1 MAQQDRAIRTRRVIL
16 EAAASVFDEQGYDRA
31 TIAEVLERAGVTKGA
46 LYFHFAS
53 KEQLA
58 LAVLEEHVTDIAV
71 EPQQIKL
78 QEFVD
83 SGQVLAFRLRSD
95 PMQRGAAR
103 LAVEQ
108 GSNHLDRK
116 RSMLSW
122 TVFVE
127 SLLGDAR
134 TRGEIL
140 DSVVIHETA
149 ELFVGAFAGIQ
160 MMSHALT
167 NQADLCYRLTVFF
180 QHTLPS
186 IAVPAVL
193 ARLNLDPER
202 GAKLDAA
209 LRRSAQ
215 VDAVVDAPAPAPAG
229 AGAGA
234 GAVAGG

>member
-58 LAVLEEHVTDIAV
+58 LAVLEEQVVDIAV
-71 EPQQIKL
+71 EPQKIKL

-83 SGQVLAFRLRSD
+83 AGQVLAYRLRRD
-95 PMQRGAAR
+95 PIQRGAAR

-116 RSMLSW
+116 QSMISW
-122 TVFVE
+122 TRFVE
-127 SLLGDAR
+127 GLLNEAR
-134 TRGEIL
+134 ARGEIL
-140 DSVVIHETA
+140 ESIVVRDTA
-149 ELFVGAFAGIQ
+149 ELFVGAFAGLQ
-160 MMSHALT
+160 MMSHAMT
-167 NQADLCYRLTVFF
+167 NQADLSHRLTVFF

-193 ARLNLDPER
+193 AKLNLDPER
-202 GAKLDAA
+202 GEKLEAA
-209 LRRSAQ
+209 LQRKMSVAAEAGES
-215 VDAVVDAPAPAPAG
+215 VAVG
-229 AGAGA
+229 
-234 GAVAGG
+234 

>member
-31 TIAEVLERAGVTKGA
+31 TIAEVLERAGMTKGA

-58 LAVLEEHVTDIAV
+58 LAVLEEQVLDIAV
-71 EPQQIKL
+71 EPQKIKL

-95 PMQRGAAR
+95 PIQRGAAR

-116 RSMLSW
+116 QSMLSW
-122 TVFVE
+122 TRFVVGMLNE
-127 SLLGDAR
+127 AR
-134 TRGEIL
+134 DRGEIL
-140 DSVVIHETA
+140 DSIVVQESA
-149 ELFVGAFAGIQ
+149 ELFVGAFAGLQ
-160 MMSHALT
+160 MMSQALT
-167 NQADLCYRLTVFF
+167 NRADLNRRLTIFF

-186 IAVPAVL
+186 IAVPAIL
-193 ARLNLDPER
+193 ARLNLDAER
-202 GAKLDAA
+202 GAQLDAA
-209 LRRSAQ
+209 LQGKVLANAET
-215 VDAVVDAPAPAPAG
+215 DADAGVVAD
-229 AGAGA
+229 
-234 GAVAGG
+234 

>member
-58 LAVLEEHVTDIAV
+58 LAVLEEQVVDIAV
-71 EPQQIKL
+71 EPQKIKL

-83 SGQVLAFRLRSD
+83 AGQVLAYRLRRD
-95 PMQRGAAR
+95 PIQRGAAR

-116 RSMLSW
+116 QSMISW
-122 TVFVE
+122 TRFVE
-127 SLLGDAR
+127 GLLNEAR
-134 TRGEIL
+134 ARGEIL
-140 DSVVIHETA
+140 ESIVVRDTA
-149 ELFVGAFAGIQ
+149 ELFVGAFAGLQ
-160 MMSHALT
+160 MMSHAMS
-167 NQADLCYRLTVFF
+167 NQADLSHRLTVFF
-180 QHTLPS
+180 EHTLPS

-193 ARLNLDPER
+193 AKLNLDPAR
-202 GAKLDAA
+202 GEKLEAA
-209 LRRSAQ
+209 LQRKMSAAAEAGES
-215 VDAVVDAPAPAPAG
+215 VAVG
-229 AGAGA
+229 
-234 GAVAGG
+234 

>member
-58 LAVLEEHVTDIAV
+58 LAVLEEQVVDIAV
-71 EPQQIKL
+71 EPQKIKL

-83 SGQVLAFRLRSD
+83 AGQVLAYRLRRD
-95 PMQRGAAR
+95 PIQRGAAR

-116 RSMLSW
+116 QSMISW
-122 TVFVE
+122 TRFVE
-127 SLLGDAR
+127 GLLNEAR
-134 TRGEIL
+134 ERGEIL
-140 DSVVIHETA
+140 ESIVVRDTA
-149 ELFVGAFAGIQ
+149 ELFVGAFAGLQ
-160 MMSHALT
+160 MMSHAMT
-167 NQADLCYRLTVFF
+167 NQADLSHRLTVFF
-180 QHTLPS
+180 EHTLPS

-193 ARLNLDPER
+193 AKLNLDPER
-202 GAKLDAA
+202 GEKLEAA
-209 LRRSAQ
+209 LRQKAPVAAEVGES
-215 VDAVVDAPAPAPAG
+215 VAVS
-229 AGAGA
+229 
-234 GAVAGG
+234 

>member
-58 LAVLEEHVTDIAV
+58 LAVLEEQVVDIAV
-71 EPQQIKL
+71 EPQKIKL

-95 PMQRGAAR
+95 PIQRGAAR

-116 RSMLSW
+116 QSMISW
-122 TVFVE
+122 TRFVE
-127 SLLGDAR
+127 GLLTEAKD
-134 TRGEIL
+134 RGEVMESI
-140 DSVVIHETA
+140 VVRETA
-149 ELFVGAFAGIQ
+149 ELFVGAFAGLQ
-160 MMSHALT
+160 MMSQALT
-167 NQADLCYRLTVFF
+167 NQADLSRRLTVFF
-180 QHTLPS
+180 EHTLPS
-186 IAVPAVL
+186 IAVPAIL
-193 ARLNLDPER
+193 AKLNLDPER
-202 GAKLDAA
+202 GAKLNAA
-209 LRRSAQ
+209 LQGSGWAD
-215 VDAVVDAPAPAPAG
+215 VEAG
-229 AGAGA
+229 
-234 GAVAGG
+234 VAAS

>member
-58 LAVLEEHVTDIAV
+58 LAVLEEQVVDIAV
-71 EPQQIKL
+71 EPQKIKL

-83 SGQVLAFRLRSD
+83 AGQVLAYRLRRD
-95 PMQRGAAR
+95 PIQRGAAR

-116 RSMLSW
+116 QSMISW
-122 TVFVE
+122 TRFVE
-127 SLLGDAR
+127 GLLNEAR
-134 TRGEIL
+134 ARGEIL
-140 DSVVIHETA
+140 ESIVVRDTA
-149 ELFVGAFAGIQ
+149 ELFVGAFAGLQ
-160 MMSHALT
+160 MMSHAMS
-167 NQADLCYRLTVFF
+167 NQADLSHRLTVFF
-180 QHTLPS
+180 EHTLPS

-193 ARLNLDPER
+193 AKLNLDPER
-202 GAKLDAA
+202 GEKLEAA
-209 LRRSAQ
+209 LQRKMSAAAEAGES
-215 VDAVVDAPAPAPAG
+215 VAVG
-229 AGAGA
+229 
-234 GAVAGG
+234 

>member
-58 LAVLEEHVTDIAV
+58 LAVLEEQVVDIAV
-71 EPQQIKL
+71 EPQKIKL

-83 SGQVLAFRLRSD
+83 SGQVLAYRLRRD
-95 PMQRGAAR
+95 PIQRGAAR

-116 RSMLSW
+116 QSMISW
-122 TVFVE
+122 TRFVE
-127 SLLGDAR
+127 GLLNEAR
-134 TRGEIL
+134 ARGEIL
-140 DSVVIHETA
+140 ESIVVRDTA
-149 ELFVGAFAGIQ
+149 ELFVGAFAGLQ
-160 MMSHALT
+160 MMSHAMT
-167 NQADLCYRLTVFF
+167 NQADLSHRLTVFF
-180 QHTLPS
+180 EHTLPS

-193 ARLNLDPER
+193 AKLNLDPAR
-202 GAKLDAA
+202 GEKLEAA
-209 LRRSAQ
+209 LQRKMPAAAEAGES
-215 VDAVVDAPAPAPAG
+215 VAVG
-229 AGAGA
+229 
-234 GAVAGG
+234 

>member
-1 MAQQDRAIRTRRVIL
+1 MIL
-16 EAAASVFDEQGYDRA
+16 ESAASVFADQGYDRA

-58 LAVLEEHVTDIAV
+58 LAVLHEHVTDIAV
-71 EPQQIKL
+71 ESQPIKL

-83 SGQVLAFRLRSD
+83 SGQVLAFRLRHD

-116 RSMLSW
+116 QSMLAW
-122 TVFVE
+122 TRFVE
-127 SLLGDAR
+127 ELLGEAKD
-134 TRGEIL
+134 RGEVMESI
-140 DSVVIHETA
+140 VVRDVA
-149 ELFVGAFAGIQ
+149 ELFVGAFAGLQ

-167 NQADLCYRLTVFF
+167 NQADLCHRLTIFF

-186 IAVPAVL
+186 IALPPIL
-193 ARLNLDPER
+193 
-202 GAKLDAA
+202 AKLDFDPGRGER
-209 LRRSAQ
+209 L
-215 VDAVVDAPAPAPAG
+215 DADLQQKEQAPAG
-229 AGAGA
+229 GAAGLDV
-234 GAVAGG
+234 VAS

>member
-58 LAVLEEHVTDIAV
+58 LAVIEEQVVDIAV
-71 EPQQIKL
+71 QPQTIKL

-95 PMQRGAAR
+95 PIQRGAAR

-116 RSMLSW
+116 QSMLSW
-122 TVFVE
+122 TRFVE
-127 SLLGDAR
+127 GLLNDAR
-134 TRGEIL
+134 SRGEIL
-140 DSVVIHETA
+140 ESVVVGETA
-149 ELFVGAFAGIQ
+149 ELFVGAFAGLQ
-160 MMSHALT
+160 MMSQALT
-167 NQADLCYRLTVFF
+167 NRADLSRRLTVFF
-180 QHTLPS
+180 EHTLPS
-186 IAVPAVL
+186 IAVPAIL
-193 ARLNLDPER
+193 AKLNLDSER
-202 GAKLDAA
+202 GAQLDAA
-209 LRRSAQ
+209 LQAK
-215 VDAVVDAPAPAPAG
+215 AVVKVAADADAG
-229 AGAGA
+229 VAAG
-234 GAVAGG
+234 

>member
-58 LAVLEEHVTDIAV
+58 LAVLEEQVVDIAV
-71 EPQQIKL
+71 EPQKIKL

-83 SGQVLAFRLRSD
+83 AGQVLAYRLRRD
-95 PMQRGAAR
+95 PIQRGAAR

-116 RSMLSW
+116 QSMISW
-122 TVFVE
+122 TRFVE
-127 SLLGDAR
+127 GLLNEAR
-134 TRGEIL
+134 ARGEIL
-140 DSVVIHETA
+140 ESIVVRDTA
-149 ELFVGAFAGIQ
+149 ELFVGAFAGLQ
-160 MMSHALT
+160 MMSHAMS
-167 NQADLCYRLTVFF
+167 NQADLSHRLTVFF

-193 ARLNLDPER
+193 AKLNLDPER
-202 GAKLDAA
+202 GEKLEAA
-209 LRRSAQ
+209 LQRKMSAAAEAGES
-215 VDAVVDAPAPAPAG
+215 VAVG
-229 AGAGA
+229 
-234 GAVAGG
+234 

>member
-58 LAVLEEHVTDIAV
+58 LAVIEEQVVDIAV
-71 EPQQIKL
+71 EPQTIKL

-95 PMQRGAAR
+95 PIQRGAAR

-116 RSMLSW
+116 QSMLSW
-122 TVFVE
+122 TRFVE
-127 SLLGDAR
+127 GLLNDAR
-134 TRGEIL
+134 SRGEVL
-140 DSVVIHETA
+140 ESVVVGETA
-149 ELFVGAFAGIQ
+149 ELFVGAFAGLQ
-160 MMSHALT
+160 MMSQALT
-167 NQADLCYRLTVFF
+167 NRADLSRRLTVFF
-180 QHTLPS
+180 EHTLPS
-186 IAVPAVL
+186 IAVPAIL
-193 ARLNLDPER
+193 AKLNLDSER
-202 GAKLDAA
+202 GAQLNAA
-209 LRRSAQ
+209 LQAKT
-215 VDAVVDAPAPAPAG
+215 VAKAAAG
-229 AGAGA
+229 ADVEVDVVTG
-234 GAVAGG
+234 

>member
-31 TIAEVLERAGVTKGA
+31 TIAEVLERAGMTKGA

-58 LAVLEEHVTDIAV
+58 LAVLEEQVLDIAV
-71 EPQQIKL
+71 EPQKIKL

-95 PMQRGAAR
+95 PIQRGAAR

-116 RSMLSW
+116 QSMLSW
-122 TVFVE
+122 TRFVVGMLNE
-127 SLLGDAR
+127 AR
-134 TRGEIL
+134 DRGEIL
-140 DSVVIHETA
+140 DSIVVQESA
-149 ELFVGAFAGIQ
+149 ELFVGAFAGLQ
-160 MMSHALT
+160 MMSQALT
-167 NQADLCYRLTVFF
+167 NRADLNRRLTIFF

-186 IAVPAVL
+186 IAVPAIL
-193 ARLNLDPER
+193 ARLNLDAER
-202 GAKLDAA
+202 GAQLDAA
-209 LRRSAQ
+209 LQGKALANAET
-215 VDAVVDAPAPAPAG
+215 DADAGVVAD
-229 AGAGA
+229 
-234 GAVAGG
+234 

>member
-58 LAVLEEHVTDIAV
+58 LAVIEEQVVDIAV
-71 EPQQIKL
+71 EPQTIKL

-95 PMQRGAAR
+95 PIQRGAAR

-116 RSMLSW
+116 QSMLSW
-122 TVFVE
+122 TRFVE
-127 SLLGDAR
+127 GLLNDAR
-134 TRGEIL
+134 SRGEVL
-140 DSVVIHETA
+140 ESVVVGETA
-149 ELFVGAFAGIQ
+149 ELFVGAFAGLQ
-160 MMSHALT
+160 MMSQALT
-167 NQADLCYRLTVFF
+167 NRADLSRRLTVFF
-180 QHTLPS
+180 EHTLPS
-186 IAVPAVL
+186 IAVPAIL
-193 ARLNLDPER
+193 AKLNLDSER
-202 GAKLDAA
+202 GAQLNAA
-209 LRRSAQ
+209 LQAKT
-215 VDAVVDAPAPAPAG
+215 VAKAAAG
-229 AGAGA
+229 ADAEVDVVTG
-234 GAVAGG
+234 

>member
-58 LAVLEEHVTDIAV
+58 LAVLEEQVVDIAV
-71 EPQQIKL
+71 EPQKIKL

-83 SGQVLAFRLRSD
+83 AGQVLAYRLRRD
-95 PMQRGAAR
+95 PIQRGAAR

-116 RSMLSW
+116 QSMISW
-122 TVFVE
+122 TRFVE
-127 SLLGDAR
+127 GLLNEAR
-134 TRGEIL
+134 ARGEIL
-140 DSVVIHETA
+140 ESIVVRDTA
-149 ELFVGAFAGIQ
+149 ELFVGAFAGLQ
-160 MMSHALT
+160 MMSHAMS
-167 NQADLCYRLTVFF
+167 NQADLSHRLTVFF
-180 QHTLPS
+180 EHTLPS

-193 ARLNLDPER
+193 AKLNLDSAR
-202 GAKLDAA
+202 GEKLEAA
-209 LRRSAQ
+209 LQQKMSAAAEAGES
-215 VDAVVDAPAPAPAG
+215 VAVG
-229 AGAGA
+229 
-234 GAVAGG
+234 

>member
-58 LAVLEEHVTDIAV
+58 LAVLEEQVVDIAV
-71 EPQQIKL
+71 EPQKIKL

-83 SGQVLAFRLRSD
+83 AGQVLAYRLRRD
-95 PMQRGAAR
+95 PIQRGAAR

-116 RSMLSW
+116 QSMISW
-122 TVFVE
+122 TRFVE
-127 SLLGDAR
+127 GLLNEAR
-134 TRGEIL
+134 ARGEIL
-140 DSVVIHETA
+140 ESIVVRDTA
-149 ELFVGAFAGIQ
+149 ELFVGAFAGLQ
-160 MMSHALT
+160 MMSHAMT
-167 NQADLCYRLTVFF
+167 NQADLSHRLTVFF
-180 QHTLPS
+180 EHTLPS

-193 ARLNLDPER
+193 AKLNLDPER
-202 GAKLDAA
+202 GEKLEAA
-209 LRRSAQ
+209 LQRKMSAAAEAGES
-215 VDAVVDAPAPAPAG
+215 VAVG
-229 AGAGA
+229 
-234 GAVAGG
+234 